1 MEKAIS
7 AADANRKFSRVL
19 REVERGKLR
28 RDQHGR
34 AVARTAPSKTIGV
47 QLKVPDPPA
56 GRDVTFPPGAGFM
69 LV

>member
-1 MEKAIS
+1 MEKAT

-19 REVERGKLR
+19 RELRRGKLR

-34 AVARTAPSKTIGV
+34 AVARTAPSKTIGL
-47 QLKVPDPPA
+47 QLKVPEPPA
-56 GRDVTFPPGAGFM
+56 GRNVSPGAGFM